1 MRETVPRS
9 ERALRAV
16 TARLALLSVSDRTG
30 LVEFARALVGL
41 GFGLLSTGGT
51 AAHLAASGL
60 PVTSVSDVTGFPEVF
75 GGRVK
80 TLHPRL
86 FGGILYDRSVDRDLG
101 EAAANGIAPIDL
113 VVVNLYPFEDAVA
126 KTGTTFAEAIEKLDV
141 GGPSLLRA
149 AAKNHAHVGV
159 VCDPADY
166 AAVEAEL
173 KANEGILGDETRRRL
188 AAKVF
193 RRTAAYD
200 AAIGRWFSAE
210 TGETFPERLSL
221 SFVRAAA
228 LRYGENPHQKASL
241 YVDAAAAAPALSH
254 YAFVQGKELS
264 YNNFLDADAALYTS
278 RVVGAKTLTIV
289 KHRIPAGAATAPA
302 MADAFEAAW
311 ASDPVAGFGGVVAY
325 TGTLDAAAASALT
338 SRFLEVV
345 VVHDVTDDAKT
356 VLAKKPNLR
365 VLTVD
370 AESAPRP
377 RLEVRGID
385 GGLLVQEGDLLPDEE
400 SAWTVASRRAPTD
413 AERRALR
420 FANLVLR
427 GVVSNGIVVAGETAT
442 FGIGGGRTSRVDAC
456 RDAAEKAGA
465 RAKGAVAASDAF
477 FPFPDGLEVL
487 VKAGVTAVVQPG
499 GSVKDGDVVVAA
511 DAAGIAM
518 MFTGKRHFRH

>member
-1 MRETVPRS
+1 M
-9 ERALRAV
+9 

-30 LVEFARALVGL
+30 LVDFARALVAQ

-60 PVTSVSDVTGFPEVF
+60 SVTKVEDLTGFPEVF

-80 TLHPRL
+80 TLHPKL
-86 FGGILYDRSVDRDLG
+86 FGGILFDRSVDRDRS
-101 EAAANGIAPIDL
+101 EAAANGVGPIDL

-126 KTGTTFAEAIEKLDV
+126 RAETTFAEAIEKIDV

-166 AAVEAEL
+166 PSVAAEL
-173 KANEGILGDETRRRL
+173 KANAGVLGDETRRRL

-200 AAIGRWFSAE
+200 AAIARWFSAE

-221 SFVRAAA
+221 SFARAAS

-241 YVDAAAAAPALSH
+241 YVDAAAAAPALSR

-278 RVVGAKTLTIV
+278 RVVGPSALTIV

-302 MADAFEAAW
+302 MVDAFEAAW
-311 ASDPVAGFGGVVAY
+311 ASDPIAGFGGVVAY
-325 TGTLDAAAASALT
+325 TGTLDAEAAAALT

-345 VVHDVTDDAKT
+345 VVHDVTDDAKA

-365 VLTVD
+365 VLTVGKE
-370 AESAPRP
+370 AGPRP
-377 RLEVRGID
+377 RLEARGID
-385 GGLLVQEGDLLPDEE
+385 GGLLLQEGDLAPDD
-400 SAWTVASRRAPTD
+400 APDWKVVTKRAPTD
-413 AERRALR
+413 GETRAMR

-442 FGIGGGRTSRVDAC
+442 YGIGGGRTSRVDAC
-456 RDAAEKAGA
+456 RDAVGKAGD
-465 RAKGAVAASDAF
+465 RAKGAIAASDAF

-487 VKAGVTAVVQPG
+487 AKAGVTAVAQPG
-499 GSVKDGDVVVAA
+499 GSVKDADVVAAA

-518 MFTGKRHFRH
+518 VFTGKRHFRH

>member
-1 MRETVPRS
+1 
-9 ERALRAV
+9 V

-30 LVEFARALVGL
+30 LVEFARVLTGL

-51 AAHLAASGL
+51 ATHLASAGL
-60 PVTSVSDVTGFPEVF
+60 PVTSVSQVTGFPEVF

-80 TLHPRL
+80 TLHPKL
-86 FGGILYDRSVDRDLG
+86 FGGILFDRSVERDLR
-101 EAAANGIAPIDL
+101 EAESNGVSPIDL
-113 VVVNLYPFEDAVA
+113 VVVNLYPFEDAVT
-126 KTGTTFAEAIEKLDV
+126 KTETTFAEAIEKIDV

-166 AAVEAEL
+166 AAVAAEL
-173 KANEGILGDETRRRL
+173 KANEGALGQETRRRL

-200 AAIGRWFSAE
+200 AAIARWFSGE

-221 SFVRAAA
+221 SFARAAS
-228 LRYGENPHQKASL
+228 LRYGENPHQTASL
-241 YVDAAAAAPALSH
+241 YVDAAAAAPALSR

-278 RVVGAKTLTIV
+278 RVVGPNALTIV

-311 ASDPVAGFGGVVAY
+311 ASDPVAGFGGVVAW
-325 TGTLDAAAASALT
+325 TGTLDSAAAVALT
-338 SRFLEVV
+338 SRFLEVI
-345 VVHDVTDDAKT
+345 VVHDVTDDAKAL
-356 VLAKKPNLR
+356 LAKKPNLR
-365 VLTVD
+365 VLTVGK
-370 AESAPRP
+370 ETGPRP
-377 RLEVRGID
+377 RLEARGID
-385 GGLLVQEGDLLPDEE
+385 GGLLVQEGDLAPDDAT
-400 SAWTVASRRAPTD
+400 AWRVVTKRAPSD
-413 AERRALR
+413 GERRAMR

-442 FGIGGGRTSRVDAC
+442 YGIGGGRTSRVDAC
-456 RDAAEKAGA
+456 RDAASKAGD

-487 VKAGVTAVVQPG
+487 TGAGVTAVVQPG
-499 GSVKDGDVVVAA
+499 GSVKDGDVIAAA

-518 MFTGKRHFRH
+518 VFTGRRHFRH

>member
-1 MRETVPRS
+1 M
-9 ERALRAV
+9 

-30 LVEFARALVGL
+30 LVEFARGLVGL

-51 AAHLAASGL
+51 AAHLAAAGL
-60 PVTSVSDVTGFPEVF
+60 PVTSVAGLTGFPEVF

-86 FGGILYDRSVDRDLG
+86 FGGILYDRSVERDLG
-101 EAAANGIAPIDL
+101 EAAANGILPIDL
-113 VVVNLYPFEDAVA
+113 VVVNLYPFEETVA
-126 KTGTTFAEAIEKLDV
+126 MKDVSFHEAIEKIDV

-159 VCDPADY
+159 LCDPGDY
-166 AAVEAEL
+166 SAVAAEL
-173 KANEGILGDETRRRL
+173 ASNAGVLCDATRRRL

-200 AAIGRWFSAE
+200 AAIARWFSLE

-221 SFVRAAA
+221 SFSLATG

-241 YVDAAAAAPALSH
+241 YVDSSAGAPALSR
-254 YAFVQGKELS
+254 YVFVQGKELS

-278 RVVGAKTLTIV
+278 RVLGPNALTIV

-311 ASDPVAGFGGVVAY
+311 ASDPVAGFGGVVVY
-325 TGTLDAAAASALT
+325 TGTLDAAAAGALT
-338 SRFLEVV
+338 SRFLEVI
-345 VVHDVTDDAKT
+345 VVHDVADEAKPI
-356 VLAKKPNLR
+356 LARKPNLR
-365 VLTVD
+365 VLTV
-370 AESAPRP
+370 ESETGPRP
-377 RLEVRGID
+377 RLEARGID
-385 GGLLVQEGDLLPDEE
+385 GGLLVQEGDLAPDE
-400 SAWTVASRRAPTD
+400 ASGWKAVTKRTPTD
-413 AERRALR
+413 AETRAMR

-427 GVVSNGIVVAGETAT
+427 GVVSNAIVVAGGTAT
-442 FGIGGGRTSRVDAC
+442 YGIGGGRTSRVDAC
-456 RDAAEKAGA
+456 KDAIIKAGE

-487 VKAGVTAVVQPG
+487 TGAGVTAVVQPG
-499 GSVKDGDVVVAA
+499 GSVKDAEVIAAA

-518 MFTGKRHFRH
+518 VFTGKRHFRH

>member
-1 MRETVPRS
+1 LKS
-9 ERALRAV
+9 S
-16 TARLALLSVSDRTG
+16 RLALLSVSDRTG
-30 LVEFARALVGL
+30 LVDFARALAGM

-51 AAHLAASGL
+51 AAHLAAAGL
-60 PVTSVSDVTGFPEVF
+60 SVASVEGVTRFPEVF

-80 TLHPRL
+80 TLHPKI
-86 FGGILYDRSVDRDLG
+86 FGGILFDRSVDRDTA
-101 EAAANGIAPIDL
+101 EAAANGVSPIDL

-126 KTGTTFAEAIEKLDV
+126 RPNVPFHDAIEKIDV

-166 AAVEAEL
+166 TAVAAEL
-173 KANEGILGDETRRRL
+173 RANGGVLGDETRRAL

-200 AAIGRWFSAE
+200 AAIARWFSAE

-221 SFVRAAA
+221 SFARAAS
-228 LRYGENPHQKASL
+228 LRYGENPHQEASL
-241 YVDAAAAAPALSH
+241 YVDEAAAGPALSR
-254 YAFVQGKELS
+254 YLFLQGKELS

-278 RVVGAKTLTIV
+278 RVVGANTLTIV

-302 MADAFEAAW
+302 MASAFEAAW

-325 TGTLDAAAASALT
+325 TGTLDAEAAAALT

-345 VVHDVTDDAKT
+345 VVHAVTDDAKAI
-356 VLAKKPNLR
+356 LAKKPNLR
-365 VLTVD
+365 VLTVKS
-370 AESAPRP
+370 ETAPRP
-377 RLEVRGID
+377 RLEARGID
-385 GGLLVQEGDLLPDEE
+385 GGLLVQQGDLAPDDASSWKAVTKRTPTGAEE
-400 SAWTVASRRAPTD
+400 RAM
-413 AERRALR
+413 R

-456 RDAAEKAGA
+456 RDAVGKAGGRA
-465 RAKGAVAASDAF
+465 RGAVAASDAF

-487 VKAGVTAVVQPG
+487 AAAGITAIVQPG
-499 GSVKDGDVVVAA
+499 GSVKDGEVVAAA

-518 MFTGKRHFRH
+518 VFTGKRHFRH

>member
-1 MRETVPRS
+1 LSNTRR
-9 ERALRAV
+9 
-16 TARLALLSVSDRTG
+16 ALLSVSDRTG
-30 LVEFARALVGL
+30 LVGFARVLSGL

-51 AAHLAASGL
+51 AAHLAAAGL
-60 PVTSVSDVTGFPEVF
+60 AVTSVSEVTGFPEVF

-86 FGGILYDRSVDRDLG
+86 FGGILFDRAVDRDVR
-101 EAAANGIAPIDL
+101 EASENGVSAIDL
-113 VVVNLYPFEDAVA
+113 VVVNLYPFEDSVA
-126 KTGTTFAEAIEKLDV
+126 KTGATFAEAIEKIDV

-159 VCDPADY
+159 LCDPADY
-166 AAVEAEL
+166 ASVAAEL
-173 KANEGILGDETRRRL
+173 KANAGVLGDETRRRL

-200 AAIGRWFSAE
+200 AAIARWFSAE
-210 TGETFPERLSL
+210 TSETFPERLSL
-221 SFVRAAA
+221 SFARAAS

-241 YVDAAAAAPALSH
+241 YVDAAAAASALSR
-254 YAFVQGKELS
+254 YLFVQGKELS

-278 RVVGAKTLTIV
+278 RIMGANALTIV

-311 ASDPVAGFGGVVAY
+311 ASDPVAGFGGVVAW
-325 TGTLDAAAASALT
+325 TGTLDAAAAGALT
-338 SRFLEVV
+338 SRFLEVI

-365 VLTVD
+365 VLTVGK
-370 AESAPRP
+370 ETGPRP

-385 GGLLVQEGDLLPDEE
+385 GGLLVQEGDLAPDE
-400 SAWTVASRRAPTD
+400 ASEWKVVTKRGPSD
-413 AERRALR
+413 AEGRAMR
-420 FANLVLR
+420 FANRVLR

-442 FGIGGGRTSRVDAC
+442 YGIGGGRTSRVDAC
-456 RDAAEKAGA
+456 RDAIVKAGE

-487 VKAGVTAVVQPG
+487 MGSGVTAVVQPG
-499 GSVKDGDVVVAA
+499 GSVRDGDVIAAA

-518 MFTGKRHFRH
+518 VFTGKRHFRH